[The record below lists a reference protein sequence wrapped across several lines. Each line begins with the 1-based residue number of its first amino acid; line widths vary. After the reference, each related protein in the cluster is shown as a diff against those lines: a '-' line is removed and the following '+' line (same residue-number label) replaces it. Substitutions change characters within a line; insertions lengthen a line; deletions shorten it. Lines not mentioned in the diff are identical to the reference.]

1 MNSLRNDFKN
11 FDNTHMRIKIYREFY
26 HSIIYKANDRCH
38 VEILYYGNLTY
49 CVVFFF
55 IVCLRLVSCVPNVVS
70 FSGLSIFDCPFDVL
84 YTGFLFHQISIY
96 IINPLHKLTII
107 ICNTDT
113 AFKLII
119 RTWMAQ

>member
-1 MNSLRNDFKN
+1 MILIISAI
-11 FDNTHMRIKIYREFY
+11 RICELKYIGSFITVLFIKPMIDVMLKFY
-26 HSIIYKANDRCH
+26 IT
-38 VEILYYGNLTY
+38 EILHIVLW
-49 CVVFFF
+49 FFF

-70 FSGLSIFDCPFDVL
+70 FSELSIFDCPFDVL